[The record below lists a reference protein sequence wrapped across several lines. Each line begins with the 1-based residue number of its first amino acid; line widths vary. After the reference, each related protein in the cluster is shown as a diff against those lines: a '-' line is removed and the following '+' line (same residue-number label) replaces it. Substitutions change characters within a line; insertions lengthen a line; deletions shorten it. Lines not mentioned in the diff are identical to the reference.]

1 MARYVYDYDNRREQC
16 FITFWIF
23 VIMIV
28 LIICGN
34 IKDHMELIEK
44 NDFEKKC
51 NHLCLAKN
59 AQEEQ
64 FNQCLH
70 LCMNMFYKK

>member
-34 IKDHMELIEK
+34 IKDQMELIEK
-44 NDFEKKC
+44 NGFEQKC
-51 NHLCLAKN
+51 NQLCLSKN
-59 AQEEQ
+59 TQEEQ